1 MKEKTIIGA
10 VIALAIVGAI
20 AFFCFFVGKG
30 IYNYINKPDVTN
42 EQPAPQPP
50 PAAPL
55 PPISTIEEAGKV
67 YLALGNPS
75 NAEINTNDRNNYLMI
90 NEAFA
95 LSYNN
100 SKGTANWVAWRI
112 TKADFGDADRQ
123 NDFRPD
129 GRLPKNWNIVKPSDY
144 VRSGF
149 DRGHI
154 CPSADRSFNDE
165 LNSETFLM
173 TNMIPQTGDLNRYA
187 WRDFEEFSRK
197 LVQRGNVDLYI
208 VSGVYGGGEKLKGKV
223 TVPTNVWKVAV
234 AIPGSAGISAINEK
248 THIYA
253 VDMPNIKGI
262 GSDDWRKYKT
272 TVRSIEQKTGY
283 NLLSN
288 LPSNLQNILETRV
301 DN

>member
-10 VIALAIVGAI
+10 VIALVILGAI
-20 AFFCFFVGKG
+20 AFFCFFVGKR
-30 IYNYINKPDVTN
+30 IYNYFNKPDATI
-42 EQPAPQPP
+42 EQPAPQPQP
-50 PAAPL
+50 NA
-55 PPISTIEEAGKV
+55 PPISSIEEARKV

-75 NAEINTNDRNNYLMI
+75 NAEINTRDQNNYLMI

-100 SKGTANWVAWRI
+100 SKGTPNWVSWRI

-129 GRLPKNWNIVKPSDY
+129 GRLPKDWNIVKPTDY
-144 VRSGF
+144 TGSGF

-154 CPSADRSFNDE
+154 CPSADRSFSDE

-173 TNMIPQTGDLNRYA
+173 TNMIPQTGDLNRNV

-208 VSGVYGGGEKLKGKV
+208 ISGVYGDGKKLKRKV
-223 TVPTNVWKVAV
+223 TVPTNVWKVAIAV
-234 AIPGSAGISAINEK
+234 PSGEGISGINDK

-262 GSDDWRKYKT
+262 AKDDWRKYKT

-288 LPSNLQNILETRV
+288 LPTNLQNIIETRIE
-301 DN
+301 

>member
-10 VIALAIVGAI
+10 VIALVILGAI

-30 IYNYINKPDVTN
+30 IYNYFNKPDVVN
-42 EQPAPQPP
+42 EQPIPQNPPNAPAPP
-50 PAAPL
+50 V
-55 PPISTIEEAGKV
+55 SSIEEARKV

-75 NAEINTNDRNNYLMI
+75 NAEINTRDQNNFLMV

-100 SKGTANWVAWRI
+100 SKGTPNWVAWRI
-112 TKADFGDADRQ
+112 TKADFGNADRQ

-129 GRLPKNWNIVKPSDY
+129 GRLPKGWNIVRPSDY
-144 VRSGF
+144 TGSGF

-154 CPSADRSFNDE
+154 CPSADRSFSDE
-165 LNSETFLM
+165 MNSETFLM
-173 TNMIPQTGDLNRYA
+173 TNMIPQTGDLNRNV

-197 LVQRGNVDLYI
+197 LVQRGNVDLYVI
-208 VSGVYGGGEKLKGKV
+208 SGVYGDGKKLKGKV

-234 AIPGSAGISAINEK
+234 AVPGGAGISAINDK
-248 THIYA
+248 THVYA

-262 GSDDWRKYKT
+262 GKDDWRKYKT

-288 LPSNLQNILETRV
+288 LPTNLQNIIETRV
-301 DN
+301 E